1 MSEISLVDRI
11 ICAASA
17 AWKDDGEV
25 LATGIGIV
33 PRLAASLCM
42 LTHNRDLMMTDS
54 EAWLMQEPVPVGPRG
69 DYVMK
74 RESWM
79 GFARIFDNVWSAI
92 SILAWSDWLTL
103 IILITFVVRG
113 FIQGLAKEVI
123 SFIFVII
130 AIILAWLY
138 YEPFAKTFL
147 SSWIN
152 SDNQS
157 TYALSFGGLFLSAWF
172 IKKGLY
178 RIASASASNQNS
190 NDLNRPFANS
200 VIFVIVGIFSF
211 NFLGTV
217 SDLKTIEAIITNE
230 SLRSFVSFVL
240 IFVILMAG
248 LFALS
253 KLLNIKVDTE
263 NPSIMAPVY
272 EGILSALSSLDT
284 LINARN
290 VDGLK
295 NKFFGAILGL
305 FIGGTFVLIVVLIL
319 QNMSWVTQNHAW
331 VETSGALR
339 TFQDWSVDVKPVLSK
354 YLLFVEL
361 DPGDVVVEFIES
373 EILKD

>member
-1 MSEISLVDRI
+1 
-11 ICAASA
+11 
-17 AWKDDGEV
+17 
-25 LATGIGIV
+25 
-33 PRLAASLCM
+33 
-42 LTHNRDLMMTDS
+42 
-54 EAWLMQEPVPVGPRG
+54 
-69 DYVMK
+69 
-74 RESWM
+74 M
-79 GFARIFDNVWSAI
+79 GNFFDNVWSAI

-103 IILITFVVRG
+103 FILITFVVRG
-113 FIQGLAKEVI
+113 FVQGLAKEVI

-138 YEPFAKTFL
+138 YEPLAKTFL

-178 RIASASASNQNS
+178 RIASASANNQNP

-200 VIFVIVGIFSF
+200 AIFVIVTIVSF
-211 NFLGTV
+211 NFLDII
-217 SDLKTIEAIITNE
+217 SDLTAIESIIANE
-230 SLRSFVSFVL
+230 SLRMFVSFVL
-240 IFVILMAG
+240 VFAILIIG

-295 NKFFGAILGL
+295 NKLFRSHSWSIYRRHLCSYRCAYFTKHELGH
-305 FIGGTFVLIVVLIL
+305 
-319 QNMSWVTQNHAW
+319 S
-331 VETSGALR
+331 
-339 TFQDWSVDVKPVLSK
+339 KPCM
-354 YLLFVEL
+354 
-361 DPGDVVVEFIES
+361 G
-373 EILKD
+373 

>member
-1 MSEISLVDRI
+1 
-11 ICAASA
+11 
-17 AWKDDGEV
+17 
-25 LATGIGIV
+25 
-33 PRLAASLCM
+33 
-42 LTHNRDLMMTDS
+42 
-54 EAWLMQEPVPVGPRG
+54 
-69 DYVMK
+69 
-74 RESWM
+74 M
-79 GFARIFDNVWSAI
+79 GNFFDNVWSAI

-103 IILITFVVRG
+103 LILITFVVRG

-295 NKFFGAILGL
+295 NKFFGAVLGL
-305 FIGGTFVLIVVLIL
+305 FKGGIFVLIIVLIL
-319 QNMSWVTQNHAW
+319 QSMTWVTQNHAW

-339 TFQDWSVDVKPVLSK
+339 TFQDWSVDIKPLLSK

-361 DPGDVVVEFIES
+361 EPGDAVAEFIET
-373 EILKD
+373 EILGE